1 MRQLYDNW
9 LVFQQEQLAVH
20 GWMARSGWPG
30 EWAEA
35 WAAAVGRCQEMLTSP
50 PSLTIGPFSFL
61 SIFQSNIQRLCHWN
75 PTPCSLVGPILLPLE
90 TPPLVFI
97 VCALTPCL
105 RLSKWSFLGETGTGL
120 LSFLKVKII
129 FFLWIILCI
138 YTALFQETKNIT
150 KKIDQTFTRRCLDW
164 VGLGGTMANC
174 CITDWKQKS
183 ALASTPETWNLKSKA
198 SLSVRFRFMIGW
210 MSSFKLNRWR
220 PGWFGLD
227 STKKNST
234 DIYCF
239 LHLWPIT
246 S

>member
-61 SIFQSNIQRLCHWN
+61 SSFQSNIQGLCHWN

-97 VCALTPCL
+97 VCAATPCL
-105 RLSKWSFLGETGTGL
+105 RLECLDDFTSAGELRDGQIVKMIISGRNWRRL
-120 LSFLKVKII
+120 AFFLKGQDY
-129 FFLWIILCI
+129 L
-138 YTALFQETKNIT
+138 LFMNH
-150 KKIDQTFTRRCLDW
+150 
-164 VGLGGTMANC
+164 
-174 CITDWKQKS
+174 
-183 ALASTPETWNLKSKA
+183 
-198 SLSVRFRFMIGW
+198 
-210 MSSFKLNRWR
+210 
-220 PGWFGLD
+220 
-227 STKKNST
+227 
-234 DIYCF
+234 F
-239 LHLWPIT
+239 LHLHCFSKQKILQRKLTKLLQGGAWIGLGWGELWLIAA
-246 S
+246 

>member
-35 WAAAVGRCQEMLTSP
+35 WAAAVGRRQEMLTSP
-50 PSLTIGPFSFL
+50 PSLTIGPFSWNSFL
-61 SIFQSNIQRLCHWN
+61 SIFQSNIQGLCHWN

-129 FFLWIILCI
+129 FLLWIIFASTLHCFRKQKI
-138 YTALFQETKNIT
+138 LQRKLTKLLQGGAWI
-150 KKIDQTFTRRCLDW
+150 
-164 VGLGGTMANC
+164 GLGWGEQWL
-174 CITDWKQKS
+174 IT
-183 ALASTPETWNLKSKA
+183 A
-198 SLSVRFRFMIGW
+198 
-210 MSSFKLNRWR
+210 
-220 PGWFGLD
+220 
-227 STKKNST
+227 
-234 DIYCF
+234 
-239 LHLWPIT
+239 
-246 S
+246 